1 MKNETVVTNGTETA
15 IINDADLDLI
25 KECIGTAM
33 EEYKIMSDDL
43 YNQAND
49 IAASN
54 SDHLIYTDDD
64 CKAYAWAKSR
74 MKYFDS
80 KLQRCQELLVK
91 LHMVEHMWQ
100 KESGIDDVIFD
111 KALEDA
117 FDATL

>member
-15 IINDADLDLI
+15 IINDEDLDLI

-33 EEYKIMSDDL
+33 EEYKIMSDNL

-49 IAASN
+49 IATT
-54 SDHLIYTDDD
+54 DGDYQTYT
-64 CKAYAWAKSR
+64 WAKNR

-80 KLQRCQELLVK
+80 QLQRCQELLVK

-100 KESGIDDVIFD
+100 KESEGDTDDI
-111 KALEDA
+111 L
-117 FDATL
+117 L

>member
-15 IINDADLDLI
+15 IINDEDLDLI
-25 KECIGTAM
+25 KECIGAAM
-33 EEYKIMSDDL
+33 EEYKIMSNDL

-49 IAASN
+49 IATT
-54 SDHLIYTDDD
+54 DGDYQTYT
-64 CKAYAWAKSR
+64 WAKNR

-100 KESGIDDVIFD
+100 KESEGDTNVI
-111 KALEDA
+111 L
-117 FDATL
+117 L

>member
-15 IINDADLDLI
+15 IITDEDLAII

-33 EEYKIMSDDL
+33 EEYKIMSDNL

-49 IAASN
+49 IAT
-54 SDHLIYTDDD
+54 SDGDYHTYIWS
-64 CKAYAWAKSR
+64 KNR

-80 KLQRCQELLVK
+80 RLQRCQELLVK

-100 KESGIDDVIFD
+100 KESEGGMND
-111 KALEDA
+111 
-117 FDATL
+117 TL